1 MSYARGTDLVG
12 VFTQTTKERI
22 NVHKTPNVLGGILVI
37 TLIVL
42 SAVVVPASAEK
53 EKNPGD
59 KVAAVNGAI
68 ITYQEFNWEVS
79 RVQQQFS
86 SRGRVLNQ
94 AQLSE
99 LKKGIL
105 ENLINWALLFQESQ
119 KKNIDVEILKIVENP

>member
-1 MSYARGTDLVG
+1 MG

-22 NVHKTPNVLGGILVI
+22 NVHKTPNVFWGGILVI

-86 SRGRVLNQ
+86 SRGSVLNQ

-99 LKKGIL
+99 LKKGIV
-105 ENLINWALLFQESQ
+105 ENLINRALLFQESQ
-119 KKNIDVEILKIVENP
+119 KKI